1 MTSVHDS
8 FRKRYGLLA
17 LAVAL
22 LAGGGAAMFM
32 GGHNFVVRSI
42 GSLACITSAYLVKK
56 SNLRL
61 WLHSSARTVKDVS
74 PRKLNSGFKVM
85 LAVGVVL
92 LVAVGVSFHY
102 LYRDALNGYHD
113 IMPVYV
119 FASVGL
125 ACTFVWAYLIAKML
139 A

>member
-1 MTSVHDS
+1 MTSVHDG
-8 FRKRYGLLA
+8 FRKRYGLLV
-17 LAVAL
+17 LAVTL
-22 LAGGGAAMFM
+22 LAGGFAAIFM
-32 GGHNFVVRSI
+32 GAHNFVVRSI

-56 SNLRL
+56 SNVRL
-61 WLHSSARTVKDVS
+61 QLHSSAPTVNDVS
-74 PRKLNSGFKVM
+74 PGKLKSRFKVM

-92 LVAVGVSFHY
+92 LVAVGFSFHY
-102 LYRDALNGYHD
+102 LCRDALNGYHD